1 MNHFKKGDVVVRTGG
16 EWRGVKQGDVNVVDS
31 TNGAGIIYL
40 VGFDGYAFDPD
51 NFKLADQ
58 QTTAVLGASTP
69 KIEVGSLVRMISRN
83 PQHGAGPI
91 NVGDEGT
98 VVSLDGYGDGYHV
111 KFSRH
116 SYWHSGPNDC
126 ELVNKT
132 PVPAV
137 SIDEAVE
144 ACKTAR
150 TEIEELEAKVKALK
164 DSIKVYEVV
173 LQRAGLKFI
182 QKEV

>member
-1 MNHFKKGDVVVRTGG
+1 MNPFKKGDVVVRTGG
-16 EWRGVKQGDVNVVDS
+16 QWRGVKQGDVNVVDS
-31 TNGAGIIYL
+31 TNGGGVIYL

-51 NFKLADQ
+51 NFELADQ
-58 QTTAVLGASTP
+58 QTAAVLGTPTP

-83 PQHGAGPI
+83 PKHGAGLI
-91 NVGDEGT
+91 NIGDEG
-98 VVSLDGYGDGYHV
+98 VVIAMDEGGDGYRV
-111 KFSRH
+111 KFPRH
-116 SYWHSGPNDC
+116 TTWHSGPNDC

-144 ACKTAR
+144 ACKSAR

-164 DSIKVYEVV
+164 DSIKGYEVV
-173 LQRAGLKFI
+173 LQRAGLKF
-182 QKEV
+182 V

>member
-1 MNHFKKGDVVVRTGG
+1 MNHFNKGDVVVRTAG
-16 EWRGVKQGDVNVVDS
+16 EWRGVKQGDINVVES
-31 TNGAGIIYL
+31 TNGGGIIYL

-51 NFKLADQ
+51 NFELADQ
-58 QTTAVLGASTP
+58 QTTAVLGGFTP
-69 KIEVGSLVRMISRN
+69 EIEVGSLVRMISRS
-83 PQHGAGPI
+83 PRHGAGLI
-91 NVGDEGT
+91 NIGDEGT
-98 VVSLDGYGDGYHV
+98 VISLDEDGDGYRV
-111 KFSRH
+111 KFPRH
-116 SYWHSGPNDC
+116 PTWHSGPDDC

-182 QKEV
+182 